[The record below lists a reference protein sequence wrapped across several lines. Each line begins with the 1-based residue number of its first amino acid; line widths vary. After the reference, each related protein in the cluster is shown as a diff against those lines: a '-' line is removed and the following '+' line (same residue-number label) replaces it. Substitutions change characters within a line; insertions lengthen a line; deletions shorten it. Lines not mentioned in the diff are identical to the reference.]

1 MGCAALHTRCLT
13 LCTFCCHTCMMS
25 ISIFF
30 VGRLPFIRTKYRSQT
45 TRTEMEMVG
54 CRETAQAH
62 ETDRCRAPD
71 HHSLSHARSPF
82 RIHTLFWHAT
92 SNHFLVPDAVIHT
105 PHMHTPHILI
115 MLSLPGGHCQMT
127 GFHRCIA
134 RLRLPRDLLRTFS
147 CSQWCWR
154 CMKQKCRR

>member
-1 MGCAALHTRCLT
+1 MLHLHDVYINTSRWPVT
-13 LCTFCCHTCMMS
+13 IYTNEMDKPDYKNGDGNGWMERNSTS
-25 ISIFF
+25 SRN
-30 VGRLPFIRTKYRSQT
+30 GPLP
-45 TRTEMEMVG
+45 
-54 CRETAQAH
+54 
-62 ETDRCRAPD
+62 RAGAD
-71 HHSLSHARSPF
+71 HQLHSLSHARSPF